1 MDDKKYYLHYPKINR
16 EKCGIIFIHCIYQG
30 GTKT

>member
-1 MDDKKYYLHYPKINR
+1 MDDKKNYLHWKINE